1 MSECSG
7 SIRRIFP
14 RSVAEVLAVPL
25 RVAAGAAVAEA
36 DEQVAVVVEEEQA
49 AVVVGVRLVDFEQ
62 RPGGALVGLA
72 VLLGL
77 VLDHPRVAVRV
88 RVVDVEEA
96 RSRVVRCEGDR
107 EEPLLAAGGDL
118 VGDVEQ
124 GGLLAA
130 GRDADDLAGLLDHVE
145 RAVALG
151 LRDEDRVLELADL
164 LERDSATAL
173 RLAAVLAAARVGHDR
188 RPGYLGLVL
197 FAARGDERETR
208 ARARSQSGCAWPC
221 ER

>member
-1 MSECSG
+1 MSDA
-7 SIRRIFP
+7 IRVDPQDLPEER
-14 RSVAEVLAVPL
+14 REVLAVPL
-25 RVAAGAAVAEA
+25 RIASGAAVAEA

-49 AVVVGVRLVDFEQ
+49 AVVVRVRLVDFEE

-96 RSRVVRCEGDR
+96 GLRVVRGEGDG
-107 EEPLLAAGGDL
+107 EEALLAAGDDL

-124 GGLLAA
+124 RRLLAA

-151 LRDEDRVLELADL
+151 LGDEDGVLELADL
-164 LERDSATAL
+164 LEGDPAITL
-173 RLAAVLAAARVGHDR
+173 RLAAVLPAARVGHNW
-188 RPGYLGLVL
+188 RPGYLGFVL
-197 FAARGDERETR
+197 FAACGYDERH
-208 ARARSQSGCAWPC
+208 
-221 ER
+221 EREQDR